1 MKGTCTR
8 RTKLQKALEGEGIT
22 RSSTE
27 KERADDARETR
38 AATRSDTPSK
48 NDAASK
54 RLEEL
59 DIQAGAGMM
68 YGVSGK
74 VVKNTK
80 ANRDR
85 RAQVDGA
92 RLATLV
98 DGIEAQLSG
107 GPGEEP
113 KEAAKPAAKKP
124 PAKPP
129 AAKPP
134 AKPTAPPAAPARPA
148 TPPRSS
154 WKVARRKEADAPHE

>member
-8 RTKLQKALEGEGIT
+8 RTKLQKALDGEGIT
-22 RSSTE
+22 RSSTD

-48 NDAASK
+48 NNAARK

-59 DIQAGAGMM
+59 DIHAGAGMM
-68 YGVSGK
+68 YGVSEK

-85 RAQVDGA
+85 RAKEDGA

-107 GPGEEP
+107 PGAAEP
-113 KEAAKPAAKKP
+113 KEAADPPAKKPAPAKPAAK
-124 PAKPP
+124 
-129 AAKPP
+129 
-134 AKPTAPPAAPARPA
+134 PA
-148 TPPRSS
+148 TIG
-154 WKVARRKEADAPHE
+154 